1 MLPEAVSKAYEGF
14 FMSSQQNPYPGAVTS
29 MISYGDR
36 VQGFLAVPENQPG
49 PFGAVVLGHER
60 YGLVQHTLDLV
71 AKFAAH
77 GYIGLAPD
85 MFSRWN
91 GDKEALSRGD
101 IRVSIS
107 DEDIRSYMGD
117 SLDYLLAHRQVY
129 PDRMS
134 AMGVGQSGHYPMV
147 LNSVRH
153 EMAANIVVY
162 GRAQARV
169 WEVDENR
176 PEPYESILE
185 RVQAPVLGIWGED
198 DSVVSVEDMRRLRD
212 ALESKRKTYEFTLF
226 SGMPH
231 GWMNSTMPGR
241 YRPKESEQAWSMI
254 LDFMER
260 VYAGGFPKERVVW
273 RFQSDIAPDYD
284 FTKKVRLA

>member
-1 MLPEAVSKAYEGF
+1 
-14 FMSSQQNPYPGAVTS
+14 MSSLQPTYPGAVTS

-36 VQGFLAVPENQPG
+36 VQGFLAVPVNQPG

-71 AKFAAH
+71 AKFAAR
-77 GYIGLAPD
+77 GYVALAPD
-85 MFSRWN
+85 MLSRWD
-91 GDKEALSRGD
+91 GDKEALGRGD
-101 IRVSIS
+101 IQVRIS

-117 SLDYLLAHRQVY
+117 SLDHLLAHHQVD
-129 PDRMS
+129 PDRIS
-134 AMGVGQSGHYPMV
+134 AMGVCQSGDYPLV

-153 EMAANIVVY
+153 ELAANIVIY
-162 GRAQARV
+162 GGAHPRS
-169 WEVDENR
+169 WEVNEYR
-176 PEPYESILE
+176 PESYESILE
-185 RVQAPVLGIWGED
+185 RVQAPILGIWGED
-198 DSVVSVEDMRRLRD
+198 DSVVSVEDMRHLRD

-226 SGMPH
+226 PNMPH

-260 VYAGGFPKERVVW
+260 VHAGEFPKDRAVW

>member
-1 MLPEAVSKAYEGF
+1 
-14 FMSSQQNPYPGAVTS
+14 MSSQHSRTGEQTHYPGAVTS

-36 VQGFLAVPENQPG
+36 VQGFLAIPGNQPG

-60 YGLVQHTLDLV
+60 YGLVKHTLDLV
-71 AKFAAH
+71 AKFADH
-77 GYIGLAPD
+77 GYVCLAPD
-85 MFSRWN
+85 MFSRWD

-117 SLDYLLAHRQVY
+117 SLDYLLAHRQVD
-129 PDRMS
+129 PGHIS
-134 AMGVGQSGHYPMV
+134 AMGVCQSGDYPLV

-153 EMAANIVVY
+153 ELAANIVVY
-162 GRAQARV
+162 GGAQARV
-169 WEVDENR
+169 WEVDEYR

-185 RVQAPVLGIWGED
+185 GVKAPILGIWGED

-254 LDFMER
+254 LEFMER
-260 VYAGGFPKERVVW
+260 VQAGEFPKERVVW